1 MNQTPQTHEIE
12 DPVHF
17 KLMTVSLATA
27 PEAEICP
34 KGLGIKVRWAVLPGQ
49 GFWNGHDGI
58 IPYGIEKACFV
69 ADLP

>member
-1 MNQTPQTHEIE
+1 MNQTPQTHKIE

-34 KGLGIKVRWAVLPGQ
+34 KGLGIKVRQAMLPG
-49 GFWNGHDGI
+49 
-58 IPYGIEKACFV
+58 
-69 ADLP
+69 